1 MRGGEGGRRGKKHRP
16 SKKTR
21 GRTTR
26 PVKNAAPRPVGRRRA
41 LRVAWVSLGGGI
53 GGRGAGGCRRRG
65 RTSPALSAAR
75 RRCASPRASRRAR
88 HASRG
93 ASSLERDA
101 RWAPADVARAI
112 ALHPQR
118 FAPDPAPARAHARA
132 SRGAAAARARP
143 PGAPNARNESR
154 ASARPAASPRV
165 VARGDAANALTV
177 AAIDRGLSH
186 ANVCVEGA
194 DAGSRRRARDAREG
208 RTRSRTSGGA
218 RYRAAESASEAR
230 ERVAGRARCGRVGGE
245 GTILCPPGYPP
256 RPERNGVEKPVKR
269 QDTDQTTGPSIGRPR
284 I

>member
-1 MRGGEGGRRGKKHRP
+1 MSWTRGGEGGEEGAREEGRVRGAKEEDEGKKHRP

-21 GRTTR
+21 GLTTR

-53 GGRGAGGCRRRG
+53 GGGGGGGCRRRG

-88 HASRG
+88 RASRS
-93 ASSLERDA
+93 ASSRERDA

-194 DAGSRRRARDAREG
+194 GAGSRRRARDAREG
-208 RTRSRTSGGA
+208 RTRSRTSGVA

-230 ERVAGRARCGRVGGE
+230 ERVAGRAR
-245 GTILCPPGYPP
+245 
-256 RPERNGVEKPVKR
+256 
-269 QDTDQTTGPSIGRPR
+269 
-284 I
+284 